1 MVDAS
6 ESLTALQKIASEQ
19 SSPATRFNTDLVR
32 TAFNAI
38 QRQRREARRALLK
51 SNGEIG
57 EYGSPMAEDPLCYA
71 WIEQLWTDHVIVR
84 LEDASQYLR
93 IPYTVSAPG
102 TTTENV
108 KFGKPEAVQQAYVAA
123 SAVRGQEAIDQILE
137 LRNVSPKER
146 DSLKSKGHT
155 LPGTTSYPIKSLKD
169 LSNAIQAYGRSKPE
183 DRSRLKSHLMSEAK
197 RLGASQAVL
206 DRIKALGQSSSD
218 SVKTTAVPEGV
229 LALASSIALAQ
240 VRTMAG
246 TARYKKPIGS
256 QLGAGGGYAPPVNPA
271 KGVTKAKPDDKKPQG
286 KSVFGDL
293 KDEKSLKS
301 AIASVG
307 SMQGA
312 NAGKAAAE
320 VVKAAQQ
327 LGLTA
332 MVPANVKRLYR
343 EFIAQST
350 IKSPSKAPAVTAKK
364 GA

>member
-1 MVDAS
+1 V
-6 ESLTALQKIASEQ
+6 LKT
-19 SSPATRFNTDLVR
+19 NGDL
-32 TAFNAI
+32 
-38 QRQRREARRALLK
+38 
-51 SNGEIG
+51 G
-57 EYGSPMAEDPLCYA
+57 EYGSPLAEDPLCYA

-108 KFGKPEAVQQAYVAA
+108 KFGKPEEVQQAYVAA
-123 SAVRGQEAIDQILE
+123 SAARGQGALGEILE
-137 LRNVSPKER
+137 LRNVKPAER
-146 DSLKSKGHT
+146 ESLKAKGHT
-155 LPGTTSYPIKSLKD
+155 LPGTTSYPIKSLGD

-183 DRSRLKSHLMSEAK
+183 DRAKLKSHLMSEAK
-197 RLGASQAVL
+197 RLGASQAIL
-206 DRIKALGQSSSD
+206 DRIKALGSSSD
-218 SVKTTAVPEGV
+218 KVKTTAVPEGV

-256 QLGAGGGYAPPVNPA
+256 QLGAGGGYAPPPNPA

-301 AIASVG
+301 AIVSVG